1 MATNWTAP
9 TGADLA
15 LVLNWSLILKANQNL
30 ADDAANADQ
39 ARVDL
44 DAANRRNEL
53 VAMAVEEVRGAIRSG
68 GRYPLAVT
76 AGTIPPEGKRHVLNL
91 AAWQLINST
100 PNLNMAILTEKGV
113 SMPFAQFY
121 QDAKAWLAGRV
132 KGGSITRPTDPT
144 GIDYTTAV
152 SDSNPAISGVE
163 WSDLYG
169 TAEQYAAGE
178 VVNSDGSSY
187 DLPVDNMV
195 VTS

>member
-76 AGTIPPEGKRHVLNL
+76 ASTIPPEGKRHVLNL

-121 QDAKAWLAGRV
+121 QDAKAWLAGLDR
-132 KGGSITRPTDPT
+132 GGSLTRPTDPT
-144 GIDYTTAV
+144 GIDYVTAV
-152 SDSNPAISGVE
+152 SDTNPAIESISWG
-163 WSDLYG
+163 DLYG
-169 TAEQYAAGE
+169 TDAQYAAGE
-178 VVNSDGSSY
+178 VVNSDGSTTT
-187 DLPVDNMV
+187 LPVDDMV
-195 VTS
+195 VHS